1 MQILFSGESGD
12 EYIEQEDYPRCQQV
26 YDSEEYSYS
35 EGEQISSGDE
45 FDREEELRGYN
56 RAIDFTLHTII
67 EESCEDSEPENRS
80 LRAGNRKRHSDPSEL
95 EKYFFY
101 GVGGGNMDQSMQE
114 ESEYSDT
121 NSESYADGQ
130 QKVGPPHKLSS
141 LSWGANHHAV
151 YFQETSVDSA
161 DLASTRLEKYFL
173 TGFEEEQ
180 QLHSLD
186 VISEGG
192 NTDDSGS
199 VGSESDGTGE
209 VVPEPP
215 RKKVTQ
221 RTRGFRSERL
231 SDRGESGAENV
242 EDESGTYVARPHD
255 VSYSSESGEDNTA
268 FVSGDG
274 SFDTIK
280 RKKNKARKASDDRRS
295 DSERSVD
302 SRRSSAVSEVPFF
315 KPADTSNDTAGG
327 TETVTVN
334 KKDDKSSPKASPS
347 ITPTPLND
355 AHQSDPAAVKKH
367 ISPSGSDKEPES
379 TKPRGSGSSRESP
392 STSPPPAGGPVRK
405 HKSRD
410 SGFVGSNDDLLR
422 NEGSHIIHTSS
433 DDMQSNKHTGSS
445 SDGEQESRK
454 ITRLEK
460 VSEVSENTEDDCEK
474 SFDAKVTVASPKE
487 SSSVA
492 ANKSARKKSNESDVS
507 KEGSSEGGKLS
518 RKDSFHQWSSDE
530 ETNIMMNRM
539 RSFFKNMLV
548 NASKGKPLEPTRK
561 PTQIVYFEER
571 LTRLMKSV
579 PGIND
584 QQVKEIVEY
593 LSSEDTWSDSYD
605 SSDYTDYT
613 SSDLEGAPFFTES
626 EDPVIPD
633 MDVDVLEKLQ
643 KNNTP
648 ASSLGEMVEQ
658 DDFQKETAIMYQ
670 KLMNSVVKMQQSQEE
685 QKKETEAK
693 RSPPIAAKIL
703 HHISSRLV
711 TLMHEV
717 SGSDNSSTASISD
730 SRQNLY
736 LSSKDFRNPSSTSSP
751 RTKSGSRRHRQLESS
766 SSIDSNRSGEDK
778 LNKSGEE
785 NNYTFNSL
793 DSPKVLMGPNL
804 GASPKS
810 NPFKFTKNTSKS
822 VEVLDLGR
830 RRASLD
836 DKSLK
841 QSMAKSTSTDY
852 DVWHGVHRDVDQ
864 RRGSLPRGQLDLVP
878 STSSGSG
885 MADHDDERYSWKGSF
900 ESALASDSR
909 TRLSIEA
916 KRRSIGSDSNCE
928 IFSSVE
934 QMTGGSHQG
943 SRASLIPSRSPSQSS
958 KRSLKSSLP
967 NSRSSLHISKSE
979 KDITR
984 NSEFSTTPTSE
995 LSTKLSAQDS
1005 DSDDNSGSISSSV
1018 RSSISSRYG
1027 RRSSVPETQVLAR
1040 LSEDE
1045 DKPEKP
1051 ARTTIPSNAS
1061 GAASV
1066 RQHSTNSLPR
1076 LGTSAIQ
1083 KSKST
1088 SSTMITSVAPSQP
1101 SNIATS
1107 TQGEQFC

>member
-1 MQILFSGESGD
+1 M
-12 EYIEQEDYPRCQQV
+12 
-26 YDSEEYSYS
+26 
-35 EGEQISSGDE
+35 
-45 FDREEELRGYN
+45 
-56 RAIDFTLHTII
+56 
-67 EESCEDSEPENRS
+67 
-80 LRAGNRKRHSDPSEL
+80 
-95 EKYFFY
+95 
-101 GVGGGNMDQSMQE
+101 
-114 ESEYSDT
+114 
-121 NSESYADGQ
+121 
-130 QKVGPPHKLSS
+130 
-141 LSWGANHHAV
+141 
-151 YFQETSVDSA
+151 
-161 DLASTRLEKYFL
+161 EKYFL
-173 TGFEEEQ
+173 TGFGEEK
-180 QLHSLD
+180 QLQSLD

-209 VVPEPP
+209 PVPEPP

-231 SDRGESGAENV
+231 SDRGESGTENV
-242 EDESGTYVARPHD
+242 DDESGTYTARPHD

-280 RKKNKARKASDDRRS
+280 RKKNKARKGSDDRRS

-302 SRRSSAVSEVPFF
+302 SRRSSAVSEAPFF
-315 KPADTSNDTAGG
+315 KPPDTSNDTAGG
-327 TETVTVN
+327 SETVTVN
-334 KKDDKSSPKASPS
+334 KKDDKSSPKVSPS

-355 AHQSDPAAVKKH
+355 AHQSDPAVKKQ

-392 STSPPPAGGPVRK
+392 SNTPPPANGPVRK

-433 DDMQSNKHTGSS
+433 DDMQSKHTGSS
-445 SDGEQESRK
+445 SDGEQIESRK
-454 ITRLEK
+454 TTRLEK

-474 SFDAKVTVASPKE
+474 SFDAKATTASQKETSSAVTSKSP
-487 SSSVA
+487 
-492 ANKSARKKSNESDVS
+492 RKKSNESDIS
-507 KEGSSEGGKLS
+507 KDGSEGSKLS

-539 RSFFKNMLV
+539 RTFFKNMLV

-561 PTQIVYFEER
+561 PTQIVYFEEQ
-571 LTRLMKSV
+571 LTRLMKTV

-613 SSDLEGAPFFTES
+613 SSDLEGAWPREA

-643 KNNTP
+643 KDSQAVN
-648 ASSLGEMVEQ
+648 LGELVEQ
-658 DDFQKETAIMYQ
+658 DEFQKETAIMYQ
-670 KLMNSVVKMQQSQEE
+670 KLMNSVAKMQQSQEE
-685 QKKETEAK
+685 QKKENEGK

-736 LSSKDFRNPSSTSSP
+736 LSSKDFRYQSVTSSP
-751 RTKSGSRRHRQLESS
+751 KPKSGLSRRHRQLEAA
-766 SSIDSNRSGEDK
+766 SSIDSNKSEDK
-778 LNKSGEE
+778 MNKSGEE
-785 NNYTFNSL
+785 NENSYTFNSL

-852 DVWHGVHRDVDQ
+852 DVWHGVHREADQ
-864 RRGSLPRGQLDLVP
+864 RRGSLPRGQLESVP
-878 STSSGSG
+878 SNSSGSG
-885 MADHDDERYSWKGSF
+885 MADEDRYSWKGSF

-934 QMTGGSHQG
+934 QMAGSHQG
-943 SRASLIPSRSPSQSS
+943 SRASLNPSRSPSQSS

-979 KDITR
+979 KDIAR
-984 NSEFSTTPTSE
+984 NLEFSTTPTSE
-995 LSTKLSAQDS
+995 LSTKLSTQDS

-1027 RRSSVPETQVLAR
+1027 RRSSVPETTVLAR

-1045 DKPEKP
+1045 DRPEKP

-1061 GAASV
+1061 GSV
-1066 RQHSTNSLPR
+1066 SARQHSTNSLPR

-1088 SSTMITSVAPSQP
+1088 SSTMISSMAPPTQP

-1107 TQGEQFC
+1107 TQGPSILHTLIRIYTLLS